1 MKSLGKKHRQYEKPG
16 EKTLAI

>member
-1 MKSLGKKHRQYEKPG
+1 MKSLEKTLWQYEKPG